1 MDQQNDQA
9 IRRNTDAHASIL
21 HGRALG
27 RRKDARFLEI
37 CDLVPR
43 EVVWPAHLVE
53 QSKAASVSTVDA
65 ENRDGVHLARMI
77 QLHDKVARLTG
88 YARLPGIS
96 WATAAC
102 RRVVP
107 ERDCEAAIF
116 KLGGQN
122 GIGVDRDAAASQM
135 MKSRKRVQ

>member
-1 MDQQNDQA
+1 MLTRPSFMVVRSGGARTPAFWRFA
-9 IRRNTDAHASIL
+9 IWSLVRLS
-21 HGRALG
+21 GRPIWSN
-27 RRKDARFLEI
+27 KARL
-37 CDLVPR
+37 
-43 EVVWPAHLVE
+43 
-53 QSKAASVSTVDA
+53 
-65 ENRDGVHLARMI
+65 LARMI